1 MIRLDGPDLFQLHQ
15 ERADQPTHTL
25 KVAVLERAVDDAAVD
40 AWAAER
46 LTGLP
51 PMRWVLAGPRWARP
65 VLVDGG
71 PPDLAH
77 HVTHAALPGPGG
89 EAELSAA
96 LAARCAGPLDRARP
110 LWHLTHL
117 TGLADGR
124 SALVF
129 QVHHLLADG
138 AASVALWEALAD
150 GTAAPVA
157 PATRGAASPSRA
169 RDALRAGADDL
180 ARLPGRVGR
189 LVRASRRQGAD
200 AEHGAAQ
207 AFAGPMT
214 SFNGPPEAARSCAF
228 VTLALSDLQVVRAA
242 TGATLTQV
250 FLTVAGGAVRRL
262 LVEQGETLDAGLT
275 ATVPTALPDRTH
287 AYGNAVTTLYVALHS
302 EVEAPAARLRAVG
315 ASLGATRDATEI
327 DPRIL
332 PDLQR
337 YPRLY
342 GGLVSSMEWAA
353 ARKGRP
359 AYNVIVSSVRGPEP
373 FSVMGVPVVALRS
386 LGPLSGHLGLNLTGW
401 SYGADFLVGI
411 HSTASAGQGL
421 NRLTSLLADELA
433 ALRGAVETV
442 T

>member
-1 MIRLDGPDLFQLHQ
+1 MIQLDGPDLFQLHQ

-25 KVAVLERAVDDAAVD
+25 KVAVLERAVDEAAVE

-46 LTGLP
+46 LSGLP

-71 PPDLAH
+71 PPDLAR
-77 HVTHAALPGPGG
+77 HVTHAALPEPGG
-89 EAELSAA
+89 EAELAAA
-96 LAARCAGPLDRARP
+96 LARLCAGPLDRARP

-117 TGLADGR
+117 TGLAGGR

-150 GTAAPVA
+150 GSAAPVA
-157 PATRGAASPSRA
+157 PATPGPASPPRA
-169 RDALRAGADDL
+169 TAALRAGAGDL

-189 LVRASRRQGAD
+189 FLGASRRQVAD
-200 AEHGAAQ
+200 TEHGPAKV
-207 AFAGPMT
+207 FAGPMT
-214 SFNGPPEAARSCAF
+214 SFNGPAEAARACAF
-228 VTLALSDLQVVRAA
+228 ATLALPDLQAVRAA
-242 TGATLTQV
+242 SGATLTQV
-250 FLTVAGGAVRRL
+250 FLTVAGGAIRRF
-262 LVEQGETLDAGLT
+262 LVERGETLDAGLT
-275 ATVPTALPDRTH
+275 ATVPTALPDRRH
-287 AYGNAVTTLYVALHS
+287 DYGNAVTTLYVALHS
-302 EVEAPAARLRAVG
+302 EVEDPAARLQAVG
-315 ASLGATRDATEI
+315 ASLGATRGATDV

-342 GGLVSSMEWAA
+342 GGLVSSMEWVA

-359 AYNVIVSSVRGPEP
+359 AYNVIVSSVRGPQP
-373 FSVMGVPVVALRS
+373 FSVMGVPVVELRS

-401 SYGADFLVGI
+401 SYGDDFMVGI
-411 HSTASAGQGL
+411 HSTASAGADL
-421 NRLTSLLADELA
+421 DRLGMLLADESD
-433 ALRGAVETV
+433 ALRRAVV
-442 T
+442 AS

>member
-25 KVAVLERAVDDAAVD
+25 KVALLERAVDDAAVD

-71 PPDLAH
+71 PPNLAH

-89 EAELSAA
+89 EAELRAA
-96 LAARCAGPLDRARP
+96 LAALCSGPLDRAEP

-117 TGLADGR
+117 TGLAGGR

-150 GTAAPVA
+150 GSSAPVA
-157 PATRGAASPSRA
+157 PAAPGAASPSRA
-169 RDALRAGADDL
+169 QDALRAGAGDL
-180 ARLPGRVGR
+180 VKLPGRVGR
-189 LVRASRRQGAD
+189 FLGASRRQVAD
-200 AEHGAAQ
+200 AEHGPAQ
-207 AFAGPMT
+207 VFAGPMT
-214 SFNGPPEAARSCAF
+214 SFNGPPEAARACAF
-228 VTLALSDLQVVRAA
+228 VALGLSDLQSVRAA
-242 TGATLTQV
+242 SGATLTQV
-250 FLTVAGGAVRRL
+250 FLTVAGGAIRRV
-262 LVEQGETLDAGLT
+262 LVERGETLDAGLT
-275 ATVPTALPDRTH
+275 ATVPTALPDRRH
-287 AYGNAVTTLYVALHS
+287 DYGNAVTTLYVALHS
-302 EVEAPAARLRAVG
+302 EIDDPAARLQAVG
-315 ASLGATRDATEI
+315 ASLAATRGATDV

-342 GGLVSSMEWAA
+342 GGLVGSMEWVA

-359 AYNVIVSSVRGPEP
+359 AYNVIVSSVRGPQP
-373 FSVMGVPVVALRS
+373 FSLMGVPVAELRS

-401 SYGADFLVGI
+401 SYGDDFMVGI
-411 HSTASAGQGL
+411 HSTASAGTHL
-421 NRLTSLLADELA
+421 DRLTALLVDELDI
-433 ALRGAVETV
+433 LRREVGAG
-442 T
+442 

>member
-15 ERADQPTHTL
+15 ECADQPTHTL
-25 KVAVLERAVDDAAVD
+25 KIAVLERPVDDADVD

-46 LTGLP
+46 LTGLG

-71 PPDLAH
+71 PPDLAR
-77 HVTHAALPGPGG
+77 HVTHATLSEPGG
-89 EAELSAA
+89 EAELRAA
-96 LAARCAGPLDRARP
+96 LAALCSGPLDRAEP

-150 GTAAPVA
+150 ESAAPVA
-157 PATRGAASPSRA
+157 SATPGAASTPHA
-169 RDALRAGADDL
+169 QDALRSGAGDL
-180 ARLPGRVGR
+180 VKLPGRVGR
-189 LVRASRRQGAD
+189 FVGASRRQFAD
-200 AEHGAAQ
+200 GEHGPAQ
-207 AFAGPMT
+207 VFAGPMT
-214 SFNGPPEAARSCAF
+214 SFNGPPEAARACAF
-228 VTLALSDLQVVRAA
+228 VTLALSDLQSVRAA
-242 TGATLTQV
+242 SGATLTQV
-250 FLTVAGGAVRRL
+250 FLTVAGGAIRRL
-262 LVEQGETLDAGLT
+262 LVERGETLDAGLT
-275 ATVPTALPDRTH
+275 ATVPTALPDRRH

-302 EVEAPAARLRAVG
+302 EIEAPAARLQAVG
-315 ASLGATRDATEI
+315 ASLGATRDATDV

-342 GGLVSSMEWAA
+342 GGLVRSMEWVA

-359 AYNVIVSSVRGPEP
+359 AYNLIVSSVRGPQP
-373 FSVMGVPVVALRS
+373 FSIMGVPVVELRS

-401 SYGADFLVGI
+401 SYGDDFVVGI
-411 HSTASAGQGL
+411 HSTASAGADL
-421 NRLTSLLADELA
+421 DRLATLVTDELE
-433 ALRGAVETV
+433 ALRREVSDG
-442 T
+442 